1 MTTAYI
7 ALGANLAS
15 WAGSPAETLVAAA
28 ERLEE
33 LGQVTARSSLF
44 STEPVGFA
52 DQPRFVNAVAALE
65 TSLSARALL
74 DGLLAIER
82 EFGRDRST
90 GIANG
95 PRSLDLDLLLLG
107 DLVIH
112 AAGMEIPHPRL
123 AERAFVLVP
132 LNEIASNLLVVT
144 QRMTVKELLYG
155 LRRGLPTESDAVL
168 PFQYPQWN
176 PGPCG
181 HGGVRAD
188 SPDPH
193 GDR

>member
-15 WAGSPAETLVAAA
+15 WLGSPAETLVAAV
-28 ERLEE
+28 ERLEK
-33 LGQVTARSSLF
+33 LGQLTARSSLF
-44 STEPVGFA
+44 STEPMGIA
-52 DQPRFVNAVAALE
+52 DQPRFVNAVVALE
-65 TSLSARALL
+65 TGLSARALL
-74 DGLLAIER
+74 DNLLGIER
-82 EFGRDRST
+82 EFGRDRSM

-107 DLVIH
+107 DLVIQ

-132 LNEIASNLLVVT
+132 LNEIASNLVVVT
-144 QRMTVKELLYG
+144 QRRTVKELLHG
-155 LRRGLPTESDAVL
+155 LRRGVPTESDAVL
-168 PFQYPQWN
+168 PLQHPQWN

-188 SPDPH
+188 ACDAH